1 MKQDADIQGV
11 KWTADDIVALLEMDN
26 QAVERAI
33 VVIYERQTQE
43 EKAFSAVVNVN
54 GIGFSQAD
62 VKFGTSLAKGCLRYG
77 HLTMKQLFYA
87 RKMAIK
93 YREQLVDVANDR
105 LLMEMEK
112 SLA

>member
-11 KWTADDIVALLEMDN
+11 KWTADGIVALLEKDD

-43 EKAFSAVVNVN
+43 EKVFAAAVKVN
-54 GIGFSQAD
+54 GVGFSQGDAE
-62 VKFGTSLAKGCLRYG
+62 FGTSLAKGCLRYG
-77 HLTMKQLFYA
+77 HLTVKQLPYA

-93 YREQLVDVANDR
+93 YREQLVDVANDK
-105 LLMEMEK
+105 LLKEMEK